1 MVLKVCC
8 QFHLKAMM
16 VNINFQEEIKLKYM
30 NVISLYDITFIYFYT
45 GLDTADNILFRTNY
59 NQDTLDNHITID
71 PNEYRRQ

>member
-1 MVLKVCC
+1 
-8 QFHLKAMM
+8 M

>member
-1 MVLKVCC
+1 
-8 QFHLKAMM
+8 
-16 VNINFQEEIKLKYM
+16 M

-71 PNEYRRQ
+71 PNEYRRQLEEMSMNCFIVLVLEDNYYR